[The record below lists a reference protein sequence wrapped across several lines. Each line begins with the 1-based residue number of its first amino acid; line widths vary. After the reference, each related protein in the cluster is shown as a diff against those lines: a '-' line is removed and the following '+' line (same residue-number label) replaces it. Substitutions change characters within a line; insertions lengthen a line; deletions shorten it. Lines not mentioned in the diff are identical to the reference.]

1 MKDSKPKCTE
11 LGANVWTEEKIN
23 LVCQGATCAL
33 MRIDMI
39 LNSVPKYKK
48 LKTVQDLIANFLSG
62 LSEEEKNQLRLE
74 AAELFAQQL
83 KMKSEH
89 DT

>member
-1 MKDSKPKCTE
+1 
-11 LGANVWTEEKIN
+11 
-23 LVCQGATCAL
+23 

-48 LKTVQDLIANFLSG
+48 LKTVQDLIENFLSG
-62 LSEEEKNQLRLE
+62 FSEEERRQLRLE
-74 AAELFAQQL
+74 AAELFAAQI
-83 KMKSEH
+83 KMKDER